1 MNTNADLK
9 EKVALVT
16 GGASGIGRATAL
28 RFARA
33 GMKVAIADIN
43 EASIQKTLD
52 ELKPSLCVGV
62 RVDVRSE
69 TDVDAMVKKVE
80 ESFGRIDILVHSAGV
95 LRAKDSGPKALVDM
109 TAKEMNDVVDIN
121 LKGTFLCNRAV
132 VPVMM
137 KQRSGQIVNI
147 SSTSGKIGR
156 AFDSMYCASKFGVVG
171 LTESLAEEVR
181 KYNIKVFLLMP
192 DAIATPLWDQNGP
205 IPAPEGALDPDR
217 VAGLI
222 EYMVGL
228 PPDTILQNI
237 TIAPFRGGRKRKT
250 NPDAKAPGTVP

>member
-1 MNTNADLK
+1 MNAGIESKD
-9 EKVALVT
+9 KVALVT
-16 GGASGIGRATAL
+16 GGASGIGKATAL

-33 GMKVAIADIN
+33 GMKVVVADIN
-43 EASIQKTLD
+43 DAGIQKTLD
-52 ELKPSLCVGV
+52 ELKPAQALGV

-69 TDVDAMVKKVE
+69 TDVDAMVRKVE
-80 ESFGRIDILVHSAGV
+80 ESFGRIDILVHSAGI
-95 LRAKDSGPKALVDM
+95 LRAKDSGPKALADM
-109 TAKEMNDVVDIN
+109 TAQEMHDVVDIN

-205 IPAPEGALDPDR
+205 IPAPEDALDPDR
-217 VAGLI
+217 VAALI

-228 PPDTILQNI
+228 PADTILQNV
-237 TIAPFRGGRKRKT
+237 TIAPFRGGRKKRARSE
-250 NPDAKAPGTVP
+250 N

>member
-1 MNTNADLK
+1 MRGLNGR
-9 EKVALVT
+9 VALVT
-16 GGASGIGRATAL
+16 GGASGIGKATAL

-43 EASIQKTLD
+43 EASIQATLG
-52 ELKPSLCVGV
+52 ELQPASAIGV

-69 TDVDAMVKKVE
+69 ADVDAMVRKVE
-80 ESFGRIDILVHSAGV
+80 EAFGRIDILVHSAGI

-109 TAKEMNDVVDIN
+109 TAQEMNDVVDIN

-171 LTESLAEEVR
+171 LTESHAEEVR

-205 IPAPEGALDPDR
+205 IPAPEDALDPDR

-228 PPDTILQNI
+228 PPDTILQNV
-237 TIAPFRGGRKRKT
+237 TIAPFRGGRKRK
-250 NPDAKAPGTVP
+250 AKPET

>member
-52 ELKPSLCVGV
+52 ELKPAPCVGI

-109 TAKEMNDVVDIN
+109 TAQEMNDVVDIN

-132 VPVMM
+132 VPVMIPEAM
-137 KQRSGQIVNI
+137 HFVFGESEALSHNRLFFRFMGGTGILIV
-147 SSTSGKIGR
+147 
-156 AFDSMYCASKFGVVG
+156 VHV
-171 LTESLAEEVR
+171 
-181 KYNIKVFLLMP
+181 
-192 DAIATPLWDQNGP
+192 
-205 IPAPEGALDPDR
+205 ALD
-217 VAGLI
+217 LI
-222 EYMVGL
+222 QKIEVQLIQRNYDAYTGMVG
-228 PPDTILQNI
+228 Q
-237 TIAPFRGGRKRKT
+237 RRR
-250 NPDAKAPGTVP
+250 

>member
-1 MNTNADLK
+1 MNQEFKD
-9 EKVALVT
+9 KVALVT
-16 GGASGIGRATAL
+16 GGASGIGKATAL

-33 GMKVAIADIN
+33 GMKVAVADIN
-43 EASIQKTLD
+43 ESSIQKTLD
-52 ELKPSLCVGV
+52 ELKPATCMGV

-69 TDVDAMVKKVE
+69 SDVEAMVRSVE
-80 ESFGRIDILVHSAGV
+80 ETYGRIDILIHSAGI
-95 LRAKDSGPKALVDM
+95 LRAKESGPKALADM
-109 TAKEMNDVVDIN
+109 TAQEMHDVVDIN

-181 KYNIKVFLLMP
+181 KYNIKVYLLMP

-205 IPAPEGALDPDR
+205 IPAPEDALDPDR

-222 EYMVGL
+222 EYMAGL

-237 TIAPFRGGRKRKT
+237 TIAPFRGGRKRK
-250 NPDAKAPGTVP
+250 KAET

>member
-1 MNTNADLK
+1 MSTNADLK

-16 GGASGIGRATAL
+16 GGASGIGKATAL

-43 EASIQKTLD
+43 EASIQATLG
-52 ELKPSLCVGV
+52 ELQPASAIGV

-69 TDVDAMVKKVE
+69 ADVDAMVRKVE
-80 ESFGRIDILVHSAGV
+80 EAFGRIDILVHSAGI

-109 TAKEMNDVVDIN
+109 TAQEMNDVVDIN

-205 IPAPEGALDPDR
+205 IPAPEDALDPDR

-228 PPDTILQNI
+228 PPDTILQNV
-237 TIAPFRGGRKRKT
+237 TIAPFRGGRKRK
-250 NPDAKAPGTVP
+250 AKPET

>member
-1 MNTNADLK
+1 MNTELK
-9 EKVALVT
+9 DKVALVT
-16 GGASGIGRATAL
+16 GGASGIGKATAL

-43 EASIQKTLD
+43 EASVQKTLG
-52 ELKPSLCVGV
+52 ELKPAPAIGV

-69 TDVDAMVKKVE
+69 ADVDAMVRKVE
-80 ESFGRIDILVHSAGV
+80 ETFGRIDILVHSAGI
-95 LRAKDSGPKALVDM
+95 LRAKDSGPKSLVDM
-109 TAKEMNDVVDIN
+109 TAQEMNDVVDIN

-137 KQRSGQIVNI
+137 KQKSGQIVNI

-205 IPAPEGALDPDR
+205 IPAPEDALDPDR
-217 VAGLI
+217 VAALI

-237 TIAPFRGGRKRKT
+237 TIAPFRGGRKKR
-250 NPDAKAPGTVP
+250 AKPEA